1 MGGVGAAPAL
11 LPVGPRL
18 LGRRQC
24 GLLLVVAL
32 GGSGSSGLYR
42 SSSRGGFSCP
52 EVAPSCSSPGD
63 GGALW
68 ARPSATSAWGN
79 RGTVAAGRPSST
91 LLTSTLR
98 LRSETEVLGSHF
110 PTVSEMV
117 YASEVLRPPLFSH
130 SPVFLC
136 PLAAYFQLQNLSQSK
151 VHFLV
156 SEA

>member
-18 LGRRQC
+18 LGRQQR
-24 GLLLVVAL
+24 GLLRVVAL
-32 GGSGSSGLYR
+32 GGGGSSGPYR
-42 SSSRGGFSCP
+42 SSSRGGYGCS

-63 GGALW
+63 GGAPW

-79 RGTVAAGRPSST
+79 RGTVAAGRPSPT
-91 LLTSTLR
+91 LLTRPLT

-110 PTVSEMV
+110 PTVSEIV

-136 PLAAYFQLQNLSQSK
+136 PLAAYFQLPNLRQSK

-156 SEA
+156 FEA